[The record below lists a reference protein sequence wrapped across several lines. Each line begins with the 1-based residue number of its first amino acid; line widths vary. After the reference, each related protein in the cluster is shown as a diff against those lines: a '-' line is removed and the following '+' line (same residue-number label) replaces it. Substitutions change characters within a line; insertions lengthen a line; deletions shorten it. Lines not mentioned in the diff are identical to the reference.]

1 MKDKSQSQKLEK
13 FSNSSDL
20 LDQYVTERIAMVFSR
35 LFAKM
40 HVKPNAISIFS
51 AILGVAAAVLFAF
64 HNIWINVGGAFL
76 LIFSYIMDCCDGQ
89 VARLTKQGSI
99 NGRFIDGVCD
109 SVVYVSIYIGLAV
122 RMCFDNIW
130 FTDVSWFPWIII
142 IVGIVGLLCHQPQCA
157 LVDYTRNFHMFI
169 ATNKTKHEF
178 GSSEEYKKERD
189 ELKAKGD
196 KSMSYRRLKSMYPY
210 TKRQEKMC
218 PNVCKLGKIIR
229 DNNLEVCP
237 EAIEDLNKAVKP
249 WLLQITTMYT
259 FNIRT
264 YPLILCVLLNQP
276 LIFIIYTVL
285 VLEPLKWI
293 FRGKYERYA
302 KRTIEKYCKEYDN

>member
-1 MKDKSQSQKLEK
+1 MKQKTDSQKLEK

-35 LFAKM
+35 IFAKF

-51 AILGVAAAVLFAF
+51 AILGVVAACLFIP
-64 HNIWINVGGAFL
+64 HNICINVAGCFL
-76 LIFSYIMDCCDGQ
+76 IIFSYIMDCCDGQ

-109 SVVYVSIYIGLAV
+109 SIVYVSIYISLAV

-142 IVGIVGLLCHQPQCA
+142 VVVLVGFLCHQPQCA
-157 LVDYTRNFHMFI
+157 MVDYTRNFHMFI

-178 GSSEEYKKERD
+178 GSSEAYKIERD
-189 ELKAKGD
+189 ELKSKGD
-196 KSMSYRRLKSMYPY
+196 KSLSYKRLKTMYPY
-210 TKRQEKMC
+210 TLKQERMC
-218 PNVCKLGKIIR
+218 PNICKLGKIIN
-229 DNNLEVCP
+229 DNNLEIKP
-237 EAIEDLNKAVKP
+237 EVIEDLNKTIKP
-249 WLLQITTMYT
+249 WLLQLTTMYT

-264 YPLILCVLLNQP
+264 YPLIVCVLLNQP
-276 LIFIIYTVL
+276 LIFIIYTVV

-293 FRGKYERYA
+293 FRAKYEKFA
-302 KRTIEKYCKEYDN
+302 KRTIEKYYKEFDK